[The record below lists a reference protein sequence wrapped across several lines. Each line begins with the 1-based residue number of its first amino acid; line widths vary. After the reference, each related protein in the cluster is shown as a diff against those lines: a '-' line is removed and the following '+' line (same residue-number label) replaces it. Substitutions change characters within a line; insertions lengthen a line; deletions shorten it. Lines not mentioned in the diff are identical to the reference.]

1 MREWNVL
8 LEVEEEENRM
18 KNGLGGDKHL
28 SDFLTTPA
36 PPIFMAKVILPS
48 MLHKS
53 NRRKYL
59 KRPFSLE
66 SFVAIWRNLLDIL
79 KIIAK
84 YFNHSTHCCF
94 EFWKYL
100 TSIFSLKNVAL

>member
-1 MREWNVL
+1 MEKMREWNVL

-48 MLHKS
+48 MLS
-53 NRRKYL
+53 A
-59 KRPFSLE
+59 P
-66 SFVAIWRNLLDIL
+66 
-79 KIIAK
+79 
-84 YFNHSTHCCF
+84 
-94 EFWKYL
+94 
-100 TSIFSLKNVAL
+100 